1 MSVLLNLQDL
11 EHQQRLSSHRPLRH
25 SPGLLS
31 HLLPIV
37 LTVFVLA
44 VHGYHPYAEDGGLY
58 VAGIKRLLNP
68 ALYPAYTPF
77 VTEHLRF
84 SLFAPLVAALVRA
97 TSIPLPWTLVFLYA
111 FSAWLTLFAAARLAA
126 RLTSS
131 PAGRAAAVTLLA
143 CWFTLPIAGTAL
155 ILFDPY
161 LTARSL
167 STPLALLAL
176 TAALDFFHSSTR
188 RPRNLLLC
196 ATFLLLATLLH
207 PLMAGY
213 ALISIL
219 FLAAASQPTQTRRL
233 TGFAA
238 LTLAAILTA
247 CTLQLLAPPESPAY
261 LQVALTRY
269 YWFPFWWHWYEQL
282 GLIAPILVLLALH
295 RTSPASPTRLTLTR
309 AAIAIALAAII
320 LALCF
325 SRAHLATLLVAR
337 LQPLRIFQTV
347 YELMILLLGARLGE
361 TFLRTHKL
369 RWTLS
374 VATLTAIMFYTQRR
388 TFPASPHLELP
399 AQQLPTPHPQNPWIE
414 AFLWARQNT
423 PTTAVFALDA
433 HYITISGEDAQS
445 FRAIAERS
453 ALPDYSKDGG
463 EASIAPGLT
472 PSWTTASRATLN
484 LDTQSDATRLATLKP
499 LGATWLLLQSS
510 TPTQLP
516 CPHTNHT
523 LKLCRL
529 P

>member
-11 EHQQRLSSHRPLRH
+11 ERQQRLSSHRSPHRSIHLLR
-25 SPGLLS
+25 

-37 LTVFVLA
+37 LTFFILA

-58 VAGIKRLLNP
+58 VAGIKHLLNP
-68 ALYPAYTPF
+68 SLYPTYTPF

-84 SLFAPLVAALVRA
+84 SLFAPLVAALVRI
-97 TSIPLPWTLVFLYA
+97 TQLSLPWTLFSLYA
-111 FSAWLTLFAAARLAA
+111 FSAWLTLFAADRLAA
-126 RLTSS
+126 RITPSS
-131 PAGRAAAVTLLA
+131 TGRAAAVTLLA
-143 CWFTLPIAGTAL
+143 CWFSLPIAGTAL

-161 LTARSL
+161 LTARSF
-167 STPLALLAL
+167 STPVALLAI
-176 TAALDFFHSSTR
+176 TAALDLIHAPTHR
-188 RPRNLLLC
+188 TRNLLLC
-196 ATFLLLATLLH
+196 ATLVLLATVLH

-213 ALISIL
+213 ALVSIL

-233 TGFAA
+233 TAFTA
-238 LTLAAILTA
+238 LTLTAILTA
-247 CTLQLLAPPESPAY
+247 SLLQLLAPPESPAY

-282 GLIAPILVLLALH
+282 GLLAPILVLIALL
-295 RTSPASPTRLTLTR
+295 RTGPANPARLLLTR
-309 AAIAIALAAII
+309 AAIAIATAAII
-320 LALCF
+320 LALTF
-325 SRAHLATLLVAR
+325 ARAHLATLLVAR

-361 TFLRTHKL
+361 TLLRTHKL

-374 VATLTAIMFYTQRR
+374 IATLAAIMLYAQRQ
-388 TFPASPHLELP
+388 TYPASPHLELP
-399 AQQLPTPHPQNPWIE
+399 SRELRPTHSQNSWVE

-423 PTTAVFALDA
+423 PVTAVFALDA
-433 HYITISGEDAQS
+433 HYITIPGEDAQS

-463 EASIAPGLT
+463 ETSITPALT
-472 PSWTTASRATLN
+472 VPWTTASQATLN
-484 LDTQSDATRLATLKP
+484 LDTLSDATRVTTLKP
-499 LGATWLLLQSS
+499 LGATWLLLQSQ

-516 CPHTNHT
+516 CPYLNPT